1 MKSITARTFDMAARA
16 AIGDFSM
23 TIVDRDFYENYE
35 IDTIRIS
42 CTEHGHVRLSFEAD
56 FEMIVQTTL
65 DVEYD
70 GFISV
75 IQATDNLPVY
85 TVITEEPKHRVQI
98 SVDDQGTVV
107 YQVVPRV

>member
-1 MKSITARTFDMAARA
+1 MQSITAKTFDMAARA
-16 AIGDFSM
+16 AIGNFGK
-23 TIVDRDFYENYE
+23 TIVDREFYENHD

-42 CTEHGHVRLSFEAD
+42 CTEHGHVRLTFEAN

-65 DVEYD
+65 DVEHD

-75 IQATDNLPVY
+75 IQSTNNLPVY
-85 TVITEEPKHRVQI
+85 TEITEEPKHRVQI
-98 SVDDQGTVV
+98 GVDGQGNLV